1 MLLGANVFRARRRDD
16 GGACRADCALFSS
29 QGTLDQHS
37 RSARWRWRWPSS
49 RLTSADSCSKPAS
62 AGCCVS
68 KSSAA
73 EALSLREAM
82 RDGRPAAD
90 VGAFLQNRQPGRSH
104 PSLPYPSAAL
114 PPDRAKP
121 NLDHLDILLFQDE
134 ARVRSHSSRRYSSTK
149 TSPTLSPPRRPSA
162 SITRFDH
169 RSTCAFSRG
178 RPERMSFIASRSLL
192 PSGQGKSVR
201 FLPDTIH

>member
-29 QGTLDQHS
+29 QGTRDQHS

-104 PSLPYPSAAL
+104 PSLPVRRTPARSSKTKLRSFGYPAL
-114 PPDRAKP
+114 SGR
-121 NLDHLDILLFQDE
+121 
-134 ARVRSHSSRRYSSTK
+134 
-149 TSPTLSPPRRPSA
+149 SA
-162 SITRFDH
+162 SSLPQLTQIFFHENLADFVTP
-169 RSTCAFSRG
+169 A
-178 RPERMSFIASRSLL
+178 PAERLHHPL
-192 PSGQGKSVR
+192 
-201 FLPDTIH
+201 